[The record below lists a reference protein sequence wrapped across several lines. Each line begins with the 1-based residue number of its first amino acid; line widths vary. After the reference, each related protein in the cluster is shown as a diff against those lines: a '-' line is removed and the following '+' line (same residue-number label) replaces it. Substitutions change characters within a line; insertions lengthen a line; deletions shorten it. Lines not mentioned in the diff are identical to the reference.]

1 MVTSCKRGDSRERLL
16 IPNPYRAFENYQ
28 SSYHRRRAAY
38 ANCCGVERLNG
49 KLLDSSFFFFFFFC
63 LLASPLPPHAHFH
76 IESLFPVSDKKMNCS
91 SRFEAR
97 QDLKTP
103 AQLWSTTR
111 ALSSFVKRKK
121 DGEQGRVFQNNIES
135 ALHNVGA
142 ACGVGKTYIETH
154 SASKFYSL
162 LIIFP
167 TLVGCIGS

>member
-49 KLLDSSFFFFFFFC
+49 KLLDSSFFFFFFAS
-63 LLASPLPPHAHFH
+63 LLPSLPPHAHFH

-103 AQLWSTTR
+103 AQLWSTTG
-111 ALSSFVKRKK
+111 ALSSFVKREK
-121 DGEQGRVFQNNIES
+121 DGEQGRIFQNNIES
-135 ALHNVGA
+135 ALQNVGA
-142 ACGVGKTYIETH
+142 ARKVGKTY
-154 SASKFYSL
+154 
-162 LIIFP
+162 
-167 TLVGCIGS
+167 